1 MFSFAMR
8 VKIISLYGMVRYGM
22 VWYGMVWY
30 GMVWYGVREQSC
42 SNEAKFKIK
51 QLSRISIF
59 LLGM

>member
-30 GMVWYGVREQSC
+30 GMVWYGMGYVSKAVVMKPSLKLNNCHVFQ
-42 SNEAKFKIK
+42 F
-51 QLSRISIF
+51 F
-59 LLGM
+59 Y